1 MTIRSDARLAIA
13 FGFALALAG
22 GCSGSPGTPSGSVVG
37 SGGGP
42 VPPPVT
48 LVGVSVSVAVATGN
62 AAPNYVSSKTQSLTI
77 DLASVNG
84 NSVSGVNAT
93 TITTTSKTHGCEQQQ
108 QQLVCTG
115 GASGSPGT
123 DVFSVTTYDGPNAT
137 GNVLSVG
144 SVQASIGSGGG
155 HVAISEQNS
164 GQIAGIAAK
173 LKLSLA
179 EKIGKRGKPLST
191 PVTLRAYD
199 AAGSLISGGAAY
211 AFPVALTIEGDATGA
226 YTLHSGSESGQTLQ
240 IATPV
245 QAILLRYNGDA
256 NASSITLQASV
267 AQPQPVSATA
277 TFDLRGI
284 PPPPP
289 VGTIYALNLGTNTG
303 RGATV
308 TEYNGKAQGNA
319 APVRTLQLDAKLY
332 ARSIAVD
339 GSGNLYVG
347 YLDNSIGFNPS
358 NGTPDQKNLVA
369 IYAPGASGSAKPA
382 ATLVADKS
390 SNTTLFPLY
399 MTVNASGGLVTYGAT
414 SVDGNSGDA
423 VLTYAPGATGA
434 ATPQDAWN
442 FASPVISYAGPTGLA
457 LDGSGN
463 FYVPGALKTALG
475 PQYGVYVNP
484 EADLNNPQSTPS
496 RTIPWDST
504 TELTPGDTTNVA
516 LDSSGELYVANS
528 LVTFGSGS
536 NVTCQGR
543 ANVFAAGTTGNGDV
557 PPLRVLTLQGIVT
570 TNEQC
575 VSSRSPLQPFYPS
588 ISVYGS
594 TVYVADDFNNQLA
607 AYPDGHNG
615 TIKPVLQIAGS
626 STGLNAPIAVV
637 ISSLSGSA
645 PAKPVTGAPRAPAPS
660 HPPFHAHASTR
671 TQSP

>member
-1 MTIRSDARLAIA
+1 MSIRSDARVAIA
-13 FGFALALAG
+13 FAVALAT

-37 SGGGP
+37 SGGGL

-48 LVGVSVSVAVATGN
+48 LVGVSVSVTVATGN

-77 DLASVNG
+77 DLSSVNG
-84 NSVSGVNAT
+84 NSVSGVNAS
-93 TITTTSKTHGCEQQQ
+93 TITTTPKTHGCKQQS

-115 GASGSPGT
+115 GVSGSPGS

-137 GNVLSVG
+137 GDVLSVG
-144 SVQASIGSGGG
+144 SVRASIGSGGG

-173 LKLSLA
+173 LKLWLS

-199 AAGSLISGGAAY
+199 AAGSLISGGAPY
-211 AFPVALTIEGDATGA
+211 AFPVALTIQGDATGA
-226 YTLHSGSESGQTLQ
+226 YTLQTGSGSGETMQ
-240 IATPV
+240 IATPL
-245 QAILLRYNGDA
+245 QPITLNYNGDA

-267 AQPQPVSATA
+267 TQPQPVSATA
-277 TFDLRGI
+277 TFDLRGN

-289 VGTIYALNLGTNTG
+289 VGTIYVLNLGTNDG
-303 RGATV
+303 QGATV
-308 TEYNGKAQGNA
+308 TEYDGKARGNA

-339 GSGNLYVG
+339 ASGDLYVG

-369 IYAPGASGSAKPA
+369 IYAPGANGPAKPT

-399 MTVNASGGLVTYGAT
+399 MTVNESGGLVTYGAT
-414 SVDGNSGDA
+414 SVDANTGDA
-423 VLTYAPGATGA
+423 LLTYAPGATGA
-434 ATPQDAWN
+434 ATPQHGWN
-442 FASPVISYAGPTGLA
+442 FASPVVSYAGPTGLA
-457 LDGSGN
+457 LDGGGN
-463 FYVPGALKTALG
+463 FYVAGALKTALG

-484 EADLNNPQSTPS
+484 ASDLDNPQSTPS

-557 PPLRVLTLQGIVT
+557 KPLRVLTFQGIVT
-570 TNEQC
+570 SNDQC

-588 ISVYGS
+588 IAVYGS
-594 TVYVADDFNNQLA
+594 NIFVADDFNNQLA
-607 AYPDGHNG
+607 AYPGGHNG
-615 TIKPVLQIAGS
+615 TIQPSLSISGNA
-626 STGLNAPIAVV
+626 TGLNAPIAVV

-645 PAKPVTGAPRAPAPS
+645 PARPVTGASRAPASS
-660 HPPFHAHASTR
+660 HAPFHAHASTR